1 MHLHL
6 VPILL
11 ITACILSSTLGTL
24 LWVIGGVLVVLG
36 MLVNLQSPQGG
47 LLVVLGV
54 CVLVSTAGGGMPG
67 SDLEAGRGR
76 RAGRFL
82 PYCALRS
89 PLELTRG

>member
-6 VPILL
+6 VLILL
-11 ITACILSSTLGTL
+11 ITACILSSTLRTL

-54 CVLVSTAGGGMPG
+54 CVLVSTAGAACLGAIWKLVVGDVRRDF
-67 SDLEAGRGR
+67 SRTARLGR
-76 RAGRFL
+76 
-82 PYCALRS
+82 PWS
-89 PLELTRG
+89 